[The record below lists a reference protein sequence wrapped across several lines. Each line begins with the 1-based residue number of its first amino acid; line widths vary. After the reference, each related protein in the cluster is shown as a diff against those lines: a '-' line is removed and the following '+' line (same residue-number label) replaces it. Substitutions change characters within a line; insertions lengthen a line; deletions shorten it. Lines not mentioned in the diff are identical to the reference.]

1 MRRLIVGRLLE
12 AIVVT
17 LLVTTL
23 VFVLV
28 RLAPGDPMRQGLE
41 RAHLDPAIVQQLRAQ
56 QGLDRPIAEQYLAY
70 LRNLAHGDLGYSY
83 TRGVPVRD
91 LISAALPRTLLLM
104 GTGLTLGLLFGVL
117 LGVMQGQRPG
127 SPTDRVLGR
136 ITLLFYS
143 MPDFWLGIVMLL
155 LFAYWFPVLPAGGI
169 AAPVVHDLMSATR
182 QLFDTLRHLLLPA
195 ATLAA
200 IIAAVVARYQRT
212 AVIETLD
219 EPFVRTA
226 RAKGLAERSVVARH
240 VLRNSLFPVITLAGL
255 LFPALLGG
263 AVVVER
269 VFSWPGMGS
278 LSLEALAARDYPLV
292 VATALVG
299 SVTTVIGGL
308 VADVLY
314 RAADPR
320 LRRS

>member
-1 MRRLIVGRLLE
+1 
-12 AIVVT
+12 
-17 LLVTTL
+17 
-23 VFVLV
+23 
-28 RLAPGDPMRQGLE
+28 
-41 RAHLDPAIVQQLRAQ
+41 
-56 QGLDRPIAEQYLAY
+56 
-70 LRNLAHGDLGYSY
+70 
-83 TRGVPVRD
+83 
-91 LISAALPRTLLLM
+91 
-104 GTGLTLGLLFGVL
+104 
-117 LGVMQGQRPG
+117 
-127 SPTDRVLGR
+127 
-136 ITLLFYS
+136 
-143 MPDFWLGIVMLL
+143 
-155 LFAYWFPVLPAGGI
+155 
-169 AAPVVHDLMSATR
+169 VHDLMSATR

-219 EPFVRTA
+219 EPLVRTA